1 MLNLIV
7 PELIVTPV
15 LYFVIP
21 CYNEEQVLPRTSGLF
36 LAKLNSL
43 IEAEKISPDSRVM
56 FVNDGS
62 SDSTWSIISS
72 LTEEDEHYSG
82 ISLSHNRG
90 HQNALIAG
98 LMEARLRADITISM
112 DCDGQDDINCAD
124 QMVDEYLKGCDI
136 VYGVRNDRKT
146 DSAFKRTSAGCYYS
160 LLRGMGVDIIPNH
173 ADYRLMSSRVLD
185 ALAGYGEVNL
195 FLRGII
201 PQMGFKS
208 SIVYYSRAERIAGKT
223 HYPLGKMISLAI
235 DGITSFSVRP
245 LRIITVLGA
254 FVAFLSFIGIIY
266 ALISAATG
274 NIVEGWTSMTC
285 IICFVSGIQM
295 ISLGVIGEYI
305 GKIYLETKHRPRYII
320 DERKNLKDVTED

>member
-1 MLNLIV
+1 MEPI
-7 PELIVTPV
+7 

-21 CYNEEQVLPRTSGLF
+21 CYNEEQVLPETSGLF

-43 IEAEKISPDSRVM
+43 IESGKISSDSRVM

-62 SDSTWSIISS
+62 KDKTWEIISS
-72 LTEEDEHYSG
+72 LTEQDEHYAG

-98 LMEARLRADITISM
+98 LMEARLRCDITISM

-124 QMVDEYLKGCDI
+124 QMVDEYLKGSDI
-136 VYGVRNDRKT
+136 VYGVRNDRT
-146 DSAFKRTSAGCYYS
+146 SDSWFKRTTAESYYS
-160 LLRGMGVDIIPNH
+160 LLRTMGVDIIPNH

-185 ALAGYGEVNL
+185 ALAGYNEVNI

-201 PQMGFKS
+201 PHIGFKS
-208 SIVYYSRAERIAGKT
+208 SVVYYSRAERIAGTT
-223 HYPLGKMISLAI
+223 HYPLGKMLSFAI
-235 DGITSFSVRP
+235 DGITSFSVKP
-245 LRIITVLGA
+245 LRIITFLGIV
-254 FVAFLSFIGIIY
+254 VALMSLIGIIY
-266 ALISAATG
+266 ALYGAIVGGT
-274 NIVEGWTSMTC
+274 VEGWTSTTC
-285 IICFVSGIQM
+285 IICFVSGMQM

-320 DERKNLKDVTED
+320 DERKNLSEVTED

>member
-1 MLNLIV
+1 M
-7 PELIVTPV
+7 TPI

-21 CYNEEQVLPRTSGLF
+21 CYNEEQVLPETSGLF
-36 LAKLNSL
+36 LAKLNAMIDSG
-43 IEAEKISPDSRVM
+43 KISPDSRVM

-62 SDSTWSIISS
+62 KDTTWDIISK
-72 LTEEDEHYSG
+72 LTEEDEHYAG
-82 ISLSHNRG
+82 ISLSRNRG

-98 LMEARLRADITISM
+98 LMEARLCADITISM
-112 DCDGQDDINCAD
+112 DCDGQDDIDCSE
-124 QMVDEYLKGCDI
+124 QMVDEYLKGNEI
-136 VYGVRNDRKT
+136 VYGVRNNRKT
-146 DSAFKRTSAGCYYS
+146 DSAFKRTTAECYYS

-201 PQMGFKS
+201 PHMGFKS

-223 HYPLGKMISLAI
+223 HYPLGKMVSLAI
-235 DGITSFSVRP
+235 DGITSFSVKP
-245 LRIITVLGA
+245 LRIITFLGL
-254 FVAFLSFIGIIY
+254 FVALLSFIGIIY
-266 ALISAATG
+266 ALIGAISG
-274 NIVEGWTSMTC
+274 NIVEGWTSTTC

-295 ISLGVIGEYI
+295 ISLGVIGEYV

-320 DERKNLKDVTED
+320 DERKNLKEISEE

>member
-1 MLNLIV
+1 M
-7 PELIVTPV
+7 TPI

-21 CYNEEQVLPRTSGLF
+21 CYNEEQVLPETSGLF
-36 LAKLNSL
+36 LAKLNSM
-43 IEAEKISPDSRVM
+43 IDSGKISPESRIM

-82 ISLSHNRG
+82 ISLSRNRG

-98 LMEARLRADITISM
+98 LMEARLYADITISM
-112 DCDGQDDINCAD
+112 DCDGQDDIDCSE
-124 QMVDEYLKGCDI
+124 QMVDEYLKGNEI
-136 VYGVRNDRKT
+136 VYGVRNDRKS
-146 DSAFKRTSAGCYYS
+146 DSAFKRTTAECYYS
-160 LLRGMGVDIIPNH
+160 LLRGMGVEIIPNH

-201 PQMGFKS
+201 PHMGFKS
-208 SIVYYSRAERIAGKT
+208 SVVYYSRAERIAGKT
-223 HYPLGKMISLAI
+223 HYPLGKMITLAI
-235 DGITSFSVRP
+235 DGITSFSVKP
-245 LRIITVLGA
+245 LRIITFLGL
-254 FVAFLSFIGIIY
+254 FVALLSFIGIIY
-266 ALISAATG
+266 ALVSAATG

-295 ISLGVIGEYI
+295 ISLGVIGEYV
-305 GKIYLETKHRPRYII
+305 GKIYMETKHRPRYII
-320 DERKNLKDVTED
+320 DERKNLKETSED

>member
-1 MLNLIV
+1 ML
-7 PELIVTPV
+7 VTPV

-21 CYNEEQVLPRTSGLF
+21 CYNEEQVLPETSGLF
-36 LAKLNSL
+36 LEKLNSM
-43 IEAEKISPDSRVM
+43 IDAGKISPESRVM

-62 SDSTWSIISS
+62 KDNTWNIISS
-72 LTEEDEHYSG
+72 LTEEDPHYCG

-98 LMEARLRADITISM
+98 LMEARKRCDITISM
-112 DCDGQDDINCAD
+112 DCDGQDDIACSE
-124 QMVDEYLKGCDI
+124 QMVDEYAKGMDI
-136 VYGVRNDRKT
+136 VYGVRNDRT
-146 DSAFKRTSAGCYYS
+146 SDSAFKRTTAEWYYAI
-160 LLRGMGVDIIPNH
+160 LRNMGIEIIPNH

-185 ALAGYGEVNL
+185 ALAGYGEVNI

-201 PQMGFKS
+201 PHMGFKS
-208 SIVYYSRAERIAGKT
+208 SVVYYARAERVAGST
-223 HYPLGKMISLAI
+223 HYPLGKMISFAI
-235 DGITSFSVRP
+235 DGITSFSVKP

-254 FVAFLSFIGIIY
+254 IVALLSFIGIIY

-305 GKIYLETKHRPRYII
+305 GKIYLETKRRPRYII
-320 DERKNLKDVTED
+320 DESKNLKEVSED

>member
-1 MLNLIV
+1 M
-7 PELIVTPV
+7 TPV

-21 CYNEEQVLPRTSGLF
+21 CYNEEQVLPETSGLF
-36 LAKLNSL
+36 LEKLNSM
-43 IEAEKISPDSRVM
+43 IDSGKISPESRVM

-62 SDSTWSIISS
+62 KDNTWNIISS
-72 LTEEDEHYSG
+72 LTEEDEHYCG

-112 DCDGQDDINCAD
+112 DCDGQDDIACAE
-124 QMVDEYLKGCDI
+124 QMVDEYAKGMDI
-136 VYGVRNDRKT
+136 VYGVRNDRT
-146 DSAFKRTSAGCYYS
+146 SDSVFKRTTAEWYYA
-160 LLRGMGVDIIPNH
+160 LLRAMGIEIIPNH

-185 ALAGYGEVNL
+185 ALAGYSEVNL

-201 PQMGFKS
+201 PHMGFKS
-208 SIVYYSRAERIAGKT
+208 SIVYYTRAERVAGST
-223 HYPLGKMISLAI
+223 HYPLGKMLSFAI
-235 DGITSFSVRP
+235 DGITSFSVKP
-245 LRIITVLGA
+245 LRIITFLGA
-254 FVAFLSFIGIIY
+254 LVALLSFIGIIY

-295 ISLGVIGEYI
+295 ISLGVIGEYV
-305 GKIYLETKHRPRYII
+305 GKIYLETKRRPRYII
-320 DERKNLKDVTED
+320 DESKNLKEVSED